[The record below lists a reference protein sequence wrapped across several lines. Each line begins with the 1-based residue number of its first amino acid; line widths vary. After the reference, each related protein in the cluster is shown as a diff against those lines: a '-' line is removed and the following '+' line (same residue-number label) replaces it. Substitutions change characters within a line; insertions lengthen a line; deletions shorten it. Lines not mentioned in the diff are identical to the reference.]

1 MNVKIFRTIFRSFR
15 DAFKSVVRNFS
26 LSLASISCI
35 TITLIIVAFALMV
48 SENVRN
54 FTQIIEKD
62 VTVVVFM
69 DNSISDDEIAT
80 LKKQINDIDNVASIS
95 FKSKNDVKEEMQK
108 SSDTFET
115 ILSQWS
121 DEDNPL
127 KDTFTLKVEDVT
139 KIKETVIKIK
149 SLDKVSTVQYG
160 EGLVEKL
167 VGVFDAAE
175 KITIISAVALI
186 VVTLFLIIN
195 TIKLTIFSR
204 QEEIG
209 IMRLVGASNSRIK
222 FPFVVEGIVLGMIGS
237 IIPMVIVLYG
247 YPTFYNYFGG
257 VLFSSLI
264 KLINPNVLI
273 YKTAIIVLIAG
284 AFVGM
289 IGSARAVK
297 RYIKVWKK

>member
-297 RYIKVWKK
+297 RYIKV